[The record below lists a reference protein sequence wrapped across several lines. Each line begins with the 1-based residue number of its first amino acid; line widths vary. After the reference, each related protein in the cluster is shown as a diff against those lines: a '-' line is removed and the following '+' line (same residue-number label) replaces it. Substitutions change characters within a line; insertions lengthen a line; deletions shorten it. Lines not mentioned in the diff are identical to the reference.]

1 MSETLSLVDF
11 AVWKNP
17 MAANNGTVQDETVV
31 KESYKAK
38 LMGVSLKL
46 DVNVS
51 MEEDFVLEAEDV
63 AIEM

>member
-11 AVWKNP
+11 VVWKNP
-17 MAANNGTVQDETVV
+17 MAANNGVDETVT